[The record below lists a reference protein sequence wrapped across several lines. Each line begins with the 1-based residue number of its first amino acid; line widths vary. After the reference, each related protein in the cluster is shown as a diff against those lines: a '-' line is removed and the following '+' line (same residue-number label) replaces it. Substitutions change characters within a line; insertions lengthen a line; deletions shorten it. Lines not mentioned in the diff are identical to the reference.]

1 MKDNIKEF
9 LKNFV
14 NTLSLEN
21 IDTVHHDSIRKKDRI
36 EILAALLIAA
46 TEQDN
51 KELSDKVFSKIRE
64 LQLNSSGFDEKFYG
78 NHDENVGSYGAIP
91 TSFVAIAACKYI
103 HTYFPNNY
111 EYNRWLLKL
120 GDFIYSV
127 ESEGAYLKGTLNRSK
142 ALNTDLFMSYSLYV
156 ISKNLS
162 NDSVRRRMYEEAT
175 RRTIWRIMK
184 YQFSNGSFP
193 YQSYTFKVPFLYHIV
208 VTSLLKNFAISSK
221 DEMITSV
228 YNKAVKFINSNI
240 FNGRDINWEKANDKD
255 KEGAIWAYSFLLN
268 IYPRGES
275 HSTLIDILEKHFE
288 DGFFY
293 SSTLGNSDKNV
304 DKFYSAWVII
314 SLDHFT
320 YDEVENKKYKF
331 NIFLFLNR
339 QILNIQALYRYVKQ
353 RLLNTIYNTGA
364 HENKNPHD

>member
-1 MKDNIKEF
+1 
-9 LKNFV
+9 
-14 NTLSLEN
+14 
-21 IDTVHHDSIRKKDRI
+21 
-36 EILAALLIAA
+36 
-46 TEQDN
+46 
-51 KELSDKVFSKIRE
+51 
-64 LQLNSSGFDEKFYG
+64 
-78 NHDENVGSYGAIP
+78 
-91 TSFVAIAACKYI
+91 
-103 HTYFPNNY
+103 
-111 EYNRWLLKL
+111 
-120 GDFIYSV
+120 
-127 ESEGAYLKGTLNRSK
+127 
-142 ALNTDLFMSYSLYV
+142 
-156 ISKNLS
+156 
-162 NDSVRRRMYEEAT
+162 MYEEAT

-275 HSTLIDILEKHFE
+275 HSTLIDILENHFE

-364 HENKNPHD
+364 HENKNPRLFRS